1 MKRFRNLPT
10 YYKVSLGLFALAIG
24 CFVASVI
31 VGASQLSTAFEQ
43 AKAAD
48 AAEIVTAP
56 ARDIDVPTK
65 SSTAEVPRTS
75 DPAPVQATTPSQSPS
90 LQEPVQAKEQPERI
104 PFTSKPVTPGDP
116 ESYDGTYGQCPFYE
130 NAQGGKGCVPP
141 PDLTCNADW
150 SYCEPT
156 TKNTNQED

>member
-1 MKRFRNLPT
+1 MQRFRNLPT
-10 YYKVSLGLFALAIG
+10 YYKVSLGLFVLAIVA
-24 CFVASVI
+24 FVASAV

-48 AAEIVTAP
+48 STEVITAP
-56 ARDIDVPTK
+56 ARDTDVPTK
-65 SSTAEVPRTS
+65 SSTAEVSRTS
-75 DPAPVQATTPSQSPS
+75 DPTPVQANTPSQTPP
-90 LQEPVQAKEQPERI
+90 LQAPVQAKEQGAHI
-104 PFTSKPVTPGDP
+104 PFTSQPVTPGDP
-116 ESYDGTYGQCPFYE
+116 ESYVDTVGQCPFYE
-130 NAQGGKGCVPP
+130 MAGEKGCVPP